1 MQLSMLPGILSFWWA
16 ADVLASIFKVEG
28 GTDTLAAAAA
38 AAALAPAS
46 PSGGGG
52 GGRIN
57 RFGASMK
64 RRATS
69 FVDWARWEP
78 LVAAARCFGVLF
90 SFTAWVSGYSLWLYC
105 SHEPVM
111 YVVMRIC

>member
-38 AAALAPAS
+38 AALTPAS
-46 PSGGGG
+46 PSGGGDS
-52 GGRIN
+52 GRIN

-69 FVDWARWEP
+69 FVDWARCEP
-78 LVAAARCFGVLF
+78 LIAAARCFGVLF
-90 SFTAWVSGYSLWLYC
+90 SFTACVSGYSLWLYC